1 MAIGPILLP
10 LSKTHPD
17 PREEVTKMKVKMLTA
32 AAAIAVIGVFA
43 TAAAGASLTPT
54 KVTIHAQ
61 SGGDFYGYV
70 KSADPSHCADG
81 RKVILYRLLGDS
93 PDPRNDRKIASDTAS
108 ANGDAYM
115 WSTGNTG
122 QRHGKFYA
130 RVKRT
135 DFCAADLSP
144 VVKAQP

>member
-1 MAIGPILLP
+1 MGRP
-10 LSKTHPD
+10 SVRSSSHC
-17 PREEVTKMKVKMLTA
+17 PRHTR
-32 AAAIAVIGVFA
+32 I
-43 TAAAGASLTPT
+43 
-54 KVTIHAQ
+54 
-61 SGGDFYGYV
+61 
-70 KSADPSHCADG
+70 PSHCADG

-93 PDPRNDRKIASDTAS
+93 PDPSNDRKIASDTAS

-144 VVKAQP
+144 VVRAQP

>member
-1 MAIGPILLP
+1 
-10 LSKTHPD
+10 
-17 PREEVTKMKVKMLTA
+17 MKVKML
-32 AAAIAVIGVFA
+32 IA
-43 TAAAGASLTPT
+43 TAAVAVSGLLATTAMGASLTPT

-70 KSADPSHCADG
+70 KSSDPAHCANG
-81 RKVILYRLLGDS
+81 RKVILYRMLSDS

-108 ANGDAYM
+108 PNGDKYM

-122 QRHGKFYA
+122 ERHGKFYA

-135 DFCAADLSP
+135 EFCAADLSP

>member
-1 MAIGPILLP
+1 
-10 LSKTHPD
+10 
-17 PREEVTKMKVKMLTA
+17 MKIKMLIAT
-32 AAAIAVIGVFA
+32 AAIAVSGVLA

-70 KSADPSHCADG
+70 KSSDPVHCSNG
-81 RKVILYRLLGDS
+81 RKVILYRMLGDS

-108 ANGDAYM
+108 ANGDKYM

-122 QRHGKFYA
+122 EQHGKFYA

-135 DFCAADLSP
+135 EFCSADLSP

>member
-1 MAIGPILLP
+1 M
-10 LSKTHPD
+10 
-17 PREEVTKMKVKMLTA
+17 
-32 AAAIAVIGVFA
+32 
-43 TAAAGASLTPT
+43 GASLTPT
-54 KVTIHAQ
+54 KVTIQAQ

-70 KSADPSHCADG
+70 KSSDPGTCSNE
-81 RKVILYRLLGDS
+81 RKVILYRMLGDS
-93 PDPRNDRKIASDTAS
+93 PHPSDDQKIASDTAGP
-108 ANGDAYM
+108 NGDRYM

-135 DFCAADLSP
+135 TYCAGDLSP